1 MIILGL
7 NYIFH
12 DSSACIIKDGEILY
26 AVEEERL
33 SRQKHTQCFPSRAIA
48 DCLAQNRL
56 SAGDIDHIA
65 VSINPGA
72 SDGMKL
78 AYAAQLGASSGPF
91 LKYEFDRLRDRNLE
105 FWTWFHRTW
114 PEGLEHGPKVHFV
127 DHHLAHAVGTYF
139 VSPWD
144 DAALMSIDGW
154 GEWSTTWLGQAEGTD
169 LQKFSE
175 SLFPHSLGVFYS
187 VATEFCGFKPNY
199 DEGKTMGLAPCGDKN
214 RFFDLVNSMV
224 GIDQDGRVQLDPSW
238 FDFPSLSGSLC
249 GPKLLNALGP
259 VRNPDNPIEDYH
271 TDVAAAFQAVLEK
284 NILKLARF
292 LRKRTGKHKL
302 VHSGGVALN
311 SVANGLIVTEG
322 IFDDVFIMPG
332 AGDNGTAI
340 GAAAYVHSAALKQ
353 EKRVRHRTPYLG
365 RSYSKVEVVNC
376 LNEAKVPF
384 EIVKQPLETVAQ
396 ALVDGKIVGWFSGHM
411 EFGPRSLGSRSILAD
426 PTNPDMKRKINAE
439 VKHREPFRPFA
450 PSVCVEHAQRY
461 FEIPIDVPY
470 MLKVAKVR
478 PEMRAAI
485 PSVVH
490 VDGTARLQTV
500 SQECAPKYHA
510 LISEFAK
517 LSGHPVVLNTSFNVM
532 GEPIVESPLDAL
544 RCFYSTG
551 IDLLVMGPVI
561 VHKPAHGAIK
571 KEASIAAQ

>member
-33 SRQKHTQCFPSRAIA
+33 SRRKHTQCFPARAIA
-48 DCLAQNRL
+48 DCLAQNHL
-56 SAGDIDHIA
+56 SPADIDHIA
-65 VSINPGA
+65 ISINPGA
-72 SDGMKL
+72 SDGIKL
-78 AYAAQLGASSGPF
+78 AYAAKLGTSSGPF
-91 LKYEFDRLRDRNLE
+91 LEYEFDRLRDRNLE
-105 FWTWFHRTW
+105 FWTWFHQTW
-114 PEGLEHGPKVHFV
+114 PEGIEAGPKVHFV
-127 DHHLAHAVGTYF
+127 DHHLAHAAGTYF

-154 GEWSTTWLGQAEGTD
+154 GEWSTTWLGQADGSN

-175 SLFPHSLGVFYS
+175 SHFPHSLGVFYS
-187 VATEFCGFKPNY
+187 AATEFCGFKPNY
-199 DEGKTMGLAPCGDKN
+199 DEGKTMGLAPCGDKG
-214 RFFDLVNSMV
+214 RFFDLVDSIV
-224 GIDQDGRVQLDPSW
+224 DVDQVGRVRLDLSW
-238 FDFPSLSGSLC
+238 FDFPSLSGKLC
-249 GPKLLNALGP
+249 GPKLLDALGP
-259 VRNPDNPIEDYH
+259 MRKYDQSIEDH
-271 TDVAAAFQAVLEK
+271 HADVAAAFQAVLEK
-284 NILKLARF
+284 NILKLAR
-292 LRKRTGKHKL
+292 LLQTRTGKKKL

-340 GAAAYVHSAALKQ
+340 GAAAYVHSAILEQK
-353 EKRVRHRTPYLG
+353 KRVRHKTPYLG
-365 RSYSKVEVVNC
+365 RAYTDTEVTSY

-384 EIVKQPLETVAQ
+384 ETVSEPLETVAQ
-396 ALVDGKIVGWFSGHM
+396 ALADGKIVGWFSGPM
-411 EFGPRSLGSRSILAD
+411 EFGPRSLGARSILAD

-461 FEIPIDVPY
+461 FDIPVDVPY
-470 MLKVAKVR
+470 MLKVATVR
-478 PEMRAAI
+478 PEMRSAI
-485 PSVVH
+485 PAVVH

-500 SQECAPKYHA
+500 SRECAPEYHA

-551 IDLLVMGPVI
+551 IDLLVIGSAI
-561 VHKPAHGAIK
+561 VQKPAQSTITK
-571 KEASIAAQ
+571 QASIAAQ